1 MSDLGGFEP
10 HAPAGGSGTPTP
22 VQVWAA
28 EITGYLDG
36 TFWFTV
42 REGSAG
48 GPTDVWTADQDG
60 TYRYRVISAWGV
72 LAPGKAWRVDCYK
85 NGPADS
91 NWGDA
96 VAVTSASCAVGAQ
109 VIESTPFELDRGE
122 TLALASIADAAAGV
136 SYGRLTIWKEG

>member
-1 MSDLGGFEP
+1 MGAWGGSSS
-10 HAPAGGSGTPTP
+10 AGGSTPTP

-28 EITGYLDG
+28 EVPGALDG
-36 TFWFTV
+36 TYWFTT

-60 TYRYRVISAWGV
+60 TYEFRVISAWGV
-72 LAPGKAWRVDCYK
+72 LAVGKAARVDAYK

-96 VAVTSASCAVGAQ
+96 VGVTSASWSVGGQLAQ
-109 VIESTPFELDRGE
+109 SVTFELDRGE
-122 TLALASIADAAAGV
+122 TLALAIIADPG
-136 SYGRLTIWKEG
+136 SGLNYGRLTIWKVG